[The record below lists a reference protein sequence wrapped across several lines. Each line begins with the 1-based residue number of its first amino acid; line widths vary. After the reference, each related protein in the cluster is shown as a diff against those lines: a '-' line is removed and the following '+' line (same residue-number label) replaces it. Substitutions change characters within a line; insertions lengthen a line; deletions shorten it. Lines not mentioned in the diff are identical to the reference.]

1 MHPKIQKIKTSVK
14 ESGHWITFITSVFVM
29 ATAGSLFAFS
39 SFSEPFRVAMNYSAQ
54 DINYISS
61 FGYAAFYL
69 AFSFIGPVEFFFN
82 SFFLNKL

>member
-1 MHPKIQKIKTSVK
+1 MHPKIKVMHTSIK
-14 ESGHWITFITSVFVM
+14 ESGHWITFIASIFVM

-39 SFSEPFRVAMNYSAQ
+39 SFSEPFRVQMNYSAQ

-69 AFSFIGPVEFFFN
+69 AFSFIGPV
-82 SFFLNKL
+82 KK